1 LQFAQGA
8 EARSDTAEDARSD
21 YTLYIDEF
29 QNFTSLAFAKIL
41 NEARKWHLAI
51 VLAHQ
56 FIAQISESGLQE
68 AVLGP
73 RDQCARK

>member
-41 NEARKWHLAI
+41 NEAREWHLAI